1 MFQEGGLK
9 GELGRNEGGGG
20 CTSCNTA
27 GTISV
32 SGDLWHEQKHQS
44 FDGFTHVPLM
54 EASGRKSSLNRKRL
68 KMDSSYF
75 AQKKLLIRKTA
86 NKVTTS
92 ED

>member
-9 GELGRNEGGGG
+9 EELGGEGGGHTG
-20 CTSCNTA
+20 CDTV

-32 SGDLWHEQKHQS
+32 CGAWCQEQKHRS
-44 FDGFTHVPLM
+44 FGLFTHVLLM
-54 EASGRKSSLNRKRL
+54 GAPGRESSFDRKRL

-75 AQKKLLIRKTA
+75 AQRKLLIRKTA